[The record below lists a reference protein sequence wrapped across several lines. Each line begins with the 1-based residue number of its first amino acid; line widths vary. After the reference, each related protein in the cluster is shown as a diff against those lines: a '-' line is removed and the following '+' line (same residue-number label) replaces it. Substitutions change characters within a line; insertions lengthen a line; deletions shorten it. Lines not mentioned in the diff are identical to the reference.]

1 MKLARLGGGIHAT
14 SDGDVMSFRVDSNR
28 EKANR
33 ATALRGRGDADV
45 LALPYLANAGGGGP
59 IVARPQTNRAVH
71 VLSSSVAE
79 KRHSSYPAAG
89 WDGGAAFLNACTTFV
104 T

>member
-14 SDGDVMSFRVDSNR
+14 SDGDGMRCRVDSNR

-45 LALPYLANAGGGGP
+45 LALPYLANAGGP